1 MKEMK
6 TKKMKARNAYV
17 RLRYKGGGTMD
28 ITEESSG
35 CTIVDCASGEADTIS
50 VSLFN
55 KSGKWFKKN
64 YFPKSSDYI
73 RATIVVDKWKNDSEH
88 REVYQGKFVAD
99 QFAASGFPATVDLE
113 GMSIPLHT
121 GFNVT
126 QRSKTY
132 KKTSLKS
139 ILQIIAKR
147 ACIKL
152 VFEASNH
159 KVDEVSQ
166 DGNTDLEFAFS
177 ICSDYGCCMK
187 LYNGKM
193 IIYDQTAYERKASRF
208 TLNKSDLGDDSTY
221 NFTRSVS
228 KVYDSVK
235 FQYQNKKGKNI
246 TYNYNIPGRTGRR
259 TLFISSSADSHADA
273 EKKAKAQLAS
283 TLREAI
289 TASFTVMGDPKYR
302 ACRWFRV
309 TGFGKFNGRYF
320 IDKVTHNF
328 SDEGYTSTIEC
339 HKCVTNIR

>member
-1 MKEMK
+1 
-6 TKKMKARNAYV
+6 
-17 RLRYKGGGTMD
+17 MD

-64 YFPKSSDYI
+64 YFPNSSDYI

-147 ACIKL
+147 ALKI
-152 VFEASNH
+152 VRNH
-159 KVDEVSQ
+159 RAVRM
-166 DGNTDLEFAFS
+166 NMT
-177 ICSDYGCCMK
+177 MK
-187 LYNGKM
+187 
-193 IIYDQTAYERKASRF
+193 RC
-208 TLNKSDLGDDSTY
+208 
-221 NFTRSVS
+221 
-228 KVYDSVK
+228 VK
-235 FQYQNKKGKNI
+235 IFLCFHLLI
-246 TYNYNIPGRTGRR
+246 
-259 TLFISSSADSHADA
+259 
-273 EKKAKAQLAS
+273 QLRV
-283 TLREAI
+283 LMLHM
-289 TASFTVMGDPKYR
+289 SFL
-302 ACRWFRV
+302 
-309 TGFGKFNGRYF
+309 
-320 IDKVTHNF
+320 
-328 SDEGYTSTIEC
+328 
-339 HKCVTNIR
+339 

>member
-147 ACIKL
+147 AGIKL
-152 VFEASNH
+152 VFEASSH
-159 KVDEVSQ
+159 K
-166 DGNTDLEFAFS
+166 A
-177 ICSDYGCCMK
+177 
-187 LYNGKM
+187 
-193 IIYDQTAYERKASRF
+193 
-208 TLNKSDLGDDSTY
+208 
-221 NFTRSVS
+221 
-228 KVYDSVK
+228 
-235 FQYQNKKGKNI
+235 
-246 TYNYNIPGRTGRR
+246 
-259 TLFISSSADSHADA
+259 H
-273 EKKAKAQLAS
+273 
-283 TLREAI
+283 
-289 TASFTVMGDPKYR
+289 
-302 ACRWFRV
+302 
-309 TGFGKFNGRYF
+309 
-320 IDKVTHNF
+320 
-328 SDEGYTSTIEC
+328 
-339 HKCVTNIR
+339 